1 MLIGLHNLPPLL
13 GSEVPGMV
21 VVVVGGGQCI
31 EGSNLH
37 KTSSSEH

>member
-13 GSEVPGMV
+13 GLEVPGIV
-21 VVVVGGGQCI
+21 CVCVGGGI
-31 EGSNLH
+31 DDSNLH